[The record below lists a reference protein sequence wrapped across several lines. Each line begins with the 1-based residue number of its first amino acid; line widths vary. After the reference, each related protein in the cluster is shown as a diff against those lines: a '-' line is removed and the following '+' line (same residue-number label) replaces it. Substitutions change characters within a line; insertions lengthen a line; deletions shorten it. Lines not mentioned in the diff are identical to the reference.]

1 MKTFKLQYCLAAVI
15 SLMVLTSSAPAQT
28 YTDLYDLTQATGSSP
43 YFPNLIAQGQDG
55 SLYSTMPSSY
65 PGDGTTVVAPPIGGI
80 VTVTHYFE
88 GTDGF
93 GPNSGLTLGM
103 DGNLYGTT
111 YIHSSSAYGTVFQ
124 VTPAGAVTVLY
135 GFGNLTDGAYPWA
148 PPIQASDGNL
158 YGVTQGTT
166 PVAYKITMPAATY
179 SVLANLPAASV
190 APLVVGSDGNFYGT
204 TIAGGKFN
212 AGTVFQLTR
221 KGVLKII
228 YSFGTAA
235 NDGATPNAP
244 VMLGA
249 DNKLYGTTY
258 WGGANGLGTVFQVT
272 NAGVCK
278 ILHSFD
284 GTDGSHPSS
293 GLVQGSDSFLYGAT
307 IAGGGLGDGAFFK
320 VNTKGT
326 TYSVLHNFDGKPSG
340 GSPASTVHLHTN
352 GTIYGWGEVGP
363 ERGRPLQHECRP
375 EAVRFAGRAH
385 VRQSRDDRRN
395 HRPGLLQ
402 RDESGVWNRPRR
414 LHRGQRHLHDC
425 GLRHRRHD
433 RQGDRF
439 QTGREPGHSA
449 DLQNAAH
456 DQEVNPDQRPG
467 RDFGGDH
474 GNKFV
479 ADQCGE
485 VRQGG
490 CHVHGELRHA
500 SHRHRAHRSRD
511 RKDLHHHP
519 WGQCH
524 QRSKLHCELDW
535 EEAMSTSFRSL
546 RPRG

>member
-363 ERGRPLQHECRP
+363 KEGVLYSMNVGLKP
-375 EAVRFAGRAH
+375 FASLVVLTSGKVGTTVGIIGQGFSSATK
-385 VRQSRDDRRN
+385 VEFGTG
-395 HRPGLLQ
+395 PGAFTVVSDTYMTAASATGATTGKVTVFEPGGNLVTPQTFKMLPTIKKLTPTSGPVGTSVVITGTSLLQ
-402 RDESGVWNRPRR
+402 TSAVKFGKVVATFTANSDTQVTATVP
-414 LHRGQRHLHDC
+414 
-425 GLRHRRHD
+425 
-433 RQGDRF
+433 
-439 QTGREPGHSA
+439 TGAVTGKISITTPGGSVTSA
-449 DLQNAAH
+449 ANFT
-456 DQEVNPDQRPG
+456 VN
-467 RDFGGDH
+467 
-474 GNKFV
+474 
-479 ADQCGE
+479 
-485 VRQGG
+485 
-490 CHVHGELRHA
+490 
-500 SHRHRAHRSRD
+500 
-511 RKDLHHHP
+511 
-519 WGQCH
+519 
-524 QRSKLHCELDW
+524 
-535 EEAMSTSFRSL
+535 
-546 RPRG
+546 